1 MAHAHRQGLGV
12 AVMGPVGGGR
22 LGEPSAAIKSLLP
35 DTASSAELALR
46 FVISNP
52 HVSCAL
58 SGMSD
63 IPQVEENAVV
73 TSNSSALTDEELGLD
88 FIDYYHFW
96 GIDYRSFQENVLAFG
111 LIEEMLSARDQK
123 LIRHISFSFH
133 GDPEDMIKI
142 IDEGQVFESV
152 LCQYNLLDRSNEQAM
167 AHAHRQGLGVAVMG
181 PVGGGR
187 LGEPSAAIKS
197 LLPDTASSAEPALR
211 FVISNPHVSCA
222 LSGMSDISQVEE
234 NAVVT
239 SNSSALTDEEL
250 GRVKASMEENKR
262 LEELYCT
269 GCDYCMPCPHD
280 VNIPLIFKLMNYY
293 KVYGVT
299 EYAKREYLN
308 IGRLPWLKGKPA
320 SACAECGVCEQKCP
334 QAIKIRSQ
342 LKEASSA
349 LG

>member
-1 MAHAHRQGLGV
+1 MVSTKIPLGD
-12 AVMGPVGGGR
+12 
-22 LGEPSAAIKSLLP
+22 IKSKGRGDFKAKLER
-35 DTASSAELALR
+35 S
-46 FVISNP
+46 
-52 HVSCAL
+52 L
-58 SGMSD
+58 S
-63 IPQVEENAVV
+63 
-73 TSNSSALTDEELGLD
+73 ELGLD
-88 FIDYYHFW
+88 YIDYYHFW

-111 LIEEMLSARDQK
+111 LIEEMLSARNQK

-197 LLPDTASSAEPALR
+197 LLPDTASSAELALR

-222 LSGMSDISQVEE
+222 LSGMSEISQVEE
-234 NAVVT
+234 NAVVA
-239 SNSSALTDEEL
+239 SNSSVLTADEL
-250 GRVKASMEENKR
+250 GRVNASMEENKR

-269 GCDYCMPCPHD
+269 GCDYCMPCPHE
-280 VNIPLIFKLMNYY
+280 VNIPLIFKLMNYH

-320 SACAECGVCEQKCP
+320 SACVECGVCEPKCP
-334 QAIKIRSQ
+334 QAIKIRKQ
-342 LKEASSA
+342 LKETSAA